1 MIFTSVTI
9 AALSCDKMASGPLI
23 SQVRR
28 GTVSQCH
35 NSIVSRGRISSGINI
50 SNGQCLSVSSLS
62 SNQWHC
68 CQATTIMCR
77 GFESTLLIS
86 SYSVTQHSE
95 FHMKSFSKDWRLD
108 ISLFCFLCVLLCKLL
123 LCDVFVSWF
132 PCFLRSEVVIIELY
146 HLDQLPC
153 LIIIQF
159 LPQIEVSNTANWNFL
174 IDYLPFYRKQIL
186 SHTHCIAVTDTRNYV
201 SLLYKVQ
208 SVETLM
214 NAETMSGNCLSA

>member
-95 FHMKSFSKDWRLD
+95 IVLWTIYMKSFSKNWKLE
-108 ISLFCFLCVLLCKLL
+108 ISLFCC
-123 LCDVFVSWF
+123 
-132 PCFLRSEVVIIELY
+132 
-146 HLDQLPC
+146 
-153 LIIIQF
+153 
-159 LPQIEVSNTANWNFL
+159 VSNCCVMCSSPGFHVSSGPRL
-174 IDYLPFYRKQIL
+174 
-186 SHTHCIAVTDTRNYV
+186 
-201 SLLYKVQ
+201 SLLNY
-208 SVETLM
+208 T
-214 NAETMSGNCLSA
+214 T